1 MKAKNL
7 IKSFHYAFRGFMYTV
22 RTQRN
27 FRIHCA
33 AALIALAAA
42 LVLQLAWLELAL
54 LLSAVFGVLV
64 CELMNTAIEK
74 TIDMVTED
82 FNPLAMVAKNCAA
95 AAVLLAS
102 IYALAVGLILFLPR
116 LATLL

>member
-1 MKAKNL
+1 MKAENL
-7 IKSFHYAFRGFMYTV
+7 VKSFQYAFRGFMYTL

-27 FRIHCA
+27 FRIHCSA
-33 AALIALAAA
+33 AVIALAAA
-42 LVLQLAWLELAL
+42 AALQISWLEAAL
-54 LLSAVFGVLV
+54 LFSAVFAVLV

-82 FNPLAMVAKNCAA
+82 FHPLAMVAKNCAA

-102 IYALAVGLILFLPR
+102 IYAMAVGAVLFVPR
-116 LATLL
+116 LLALL